1 MAKILLIDDDDELCI
16 VVRNWLER
24 DNHLIEIANSGNDG
38 LDLLRAYPYDIIVL
52 DWGLPDVAGI
62 DVLAQYRKSG
72 GNTPIIFV
80 TGRATMDDKESGLD
94 SGADD
99 YLTKPFDVKE
109 LAVRIRA
116 ILRRPP
122 IHMESIVT
130 LGEVTV
136 DRARHHVTKS
146 GAAIKLFRREYAL
159 LDFLLRNPNKVF
171 TADELL
177 DRVWS
182 SEAGCS
188 KETVRTAVARLRK
201 QLDTPGEPSIIE
213 NIRGYG
219 YKLGKFD

>member
-1 MAKILLIDDDDELCI
+1 MAKILLIDDDTELCV

-24 DNHLIEIANSGNDG
+24 DNHLIEIANCGKDG
-38 LDLLRAYPYDIIVL
+38 LDLLRTYPYDIIVL

-62 DVLAQYRKSG
+62 DVLDQYRKSG

-80 TGRATMDDKESGLD
+80 TGRAAMSDKESGLD
-94 SGADD
+94 TGADD

-109 LAVRIRA
+109 LAARIRA
-116 ILRRPP
+116 ILRRPSSQIEP
-122 IHMESIVT
+122 VFTINKI
-130 LGEVTV
+130 TV
-136 DRARHHVTKS
+136 DRSRHRVTKS
-146 GAAIKLFRREYAL
+146 GAVIKLFRREYAL
-159 LDFLLRNPNKVF
+159 LDFLLRNPEVVF

-177 DRVWS
+177 DRVWD
-182 SEAGCS
+182 SEAGVS

-201 QLDTPGEPSIIE
+201 QLDTDGEPSIIE